1 MCPLLVSRT
10 VSPCCKVALSQGVRR
25 GQREEAS
32 WTAWRQSHAHLSRV
46 DSGRCRDNVCTER
59 SARARAQSK
68 MQTVRRAS
76 CGAGG
81 EGFLG
86 EGSPNAGKARASRVA
101 RMVSAVGQRVA
112 VQLTADE
119 ATKRSVDCT
128 VRWSCE
134 ARLYLHAP
142 TLREGLEAAVGDEC
156 VRGARSASFKSGNP
170 LACIAVLSP
179 RAGLQLL
186 PVCLSAH
193 AQSGPV
199 AQEESVDATPL
210 RVAASAFDKVRYALA
225 ASDRAR
231 AGAGGDCSAR
241 DTLSR
246 DQQPSRCVPPATPW
260 TRSLPAVARSAAAT
274 QPRAH
279 ATRRQHHAD

>member
-1 MCPLLVSRT
+1 
-10 VSPCCKVALSQGVRR
+10 
-25 GQREEAS
+25 
-32 WTAWRQSHAHLSRV
+32 
-46 DSGRCRDNVCTER
+46 
-59 SARARAQSK
+59 

-101 RMVSAVGQRVA
+101 RMVSAGGQRVA

-170 LACIAVLSP
+170 LTPPHRCAEPASWAAAAAC
-179 RAGLQLL
+179 L
-186 PVCLSAH
+186 PACA
-193 AQSGPV
+193 
-199 AQEESVDATPL
+199 PL
-210 RVAASAFDKVRYALA
+210 
-225 ASDRAR
+225 DRA
-231 AGAGGDCSAR
+231 
-241 DTLSR
+241 LSLR
-246 DQQPSRCVPPATPW
+246 RNRSTRLHSVSPPPHLTKCA
-260 TRSLPAVARSAAAT
+260 TRSLPQIEPERVQAETAVPETRSAGISSPAGAFPRPPLRLAAS
-274 QPRAH
+274 PP
-279 ATRRQHHAD
+279 